1 MSLQVT
7 AGTTYRC
14 NLPDRKELI
23 SWLTDIAVV
32 VRVIALA
39 VAAIAGA
46 LIQRDVGVLPDAVP
60 PVPLNVLSS
69 KLSAAKAECPPP
81 Q

>member
-1 MSLQVT
+1 VSLQDTVE
-7 AGTTYRC
+7 TTYRC
-14 NLPDRKELI
+14 NLLDRKEMI

-46 LIQRDVGVLPDAVP
+46 LIQRDVGVLPDAAP
-60 PVPLNVLSS
+60 PVPLNVSS
-69 KLSAAKAECPPP
+69 SRLLADKAECPPP
-81 Q
+81 P

>member
-1 MSLQVT
+1 MSLQGTVE
-7 AGTTYRC
+7 TTYRC
-14 NLPDRKELI
+14 NLLDRKEMI

-60 PVPLNVLSS
+60 PVPLNVSS
-69 KLSAAKAECPPP
+69 SRLLADKAECPPP
-81 Q
+81 R

>member
-7 AGTTYRC
+7 AGTMYRC
-14 NLPDRKELI
+14 NLPDRKEII

-46 LIQRDVGVLPDAVP
+46 LIQRDVGVLPDAGP
-60 PVPLNVLSS
+60 PAPLSVS
-69 KLSAAKAECPPP
+69 
-81 Q
+81 

>member
-7 AGTTYRC
+7 AETMYRC
-14 NLPDRKELI
+14 NLPDRKEMI
-23 SWLTDIAVV
+23 SWVTDIAVV
-32 VRVIALA
+32 VRVIALTI
-39 VAAIAGA
+39 AAIAGA
-46 LIQRDVGVLPDAVP
+46 LIQRDVGVLPDAASP
-60 PVPLNVLSS
+60 APLNVSSS